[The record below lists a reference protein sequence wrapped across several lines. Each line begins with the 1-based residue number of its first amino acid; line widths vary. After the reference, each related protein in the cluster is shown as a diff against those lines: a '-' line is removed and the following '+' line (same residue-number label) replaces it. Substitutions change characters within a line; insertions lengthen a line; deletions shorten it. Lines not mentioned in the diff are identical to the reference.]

1 MKDIDYVKLSEQYAS
16 FLVAVGGVSIT
27 ALALVLSLA
36 HEIMSTKGELA
47 SFLVLALVAATVC
60 CFIGAHMMAETAAF
74 ISYTKMTFED
84 KTPERE
90 IPSAEVTL
98 GKRLFLLASTN
109 IFIAIALVL
118 FALTLLPAAADF
130 PDAASIRLIS
140 FLIFGAVLAGA
151 SYWMCLAAVH
161 RMEGSWSAVL
171 PAGIVGA
178 VWAFFLW
185 SIQPHKNW
193 VLGLT
198 FVPIVLISVILLI
211 YFASIFKGSHRVL
224 SGKIGTGD
232 RCFFVIAITVSYAS
246 LLVAAVK
253 IMFFIK

>member
-27 ALALVLSLA
+27 ALAVVLSLT
-36 HEIMSTKGELA
+36 HELTKEEAG

-74 ISYTKMTFED
+74 ISYAKITFEY
-84 KTPERE
+84 KTQPRE
-90 IPSAEVTL
+90 IPAAGEPL

-118 FALTLLPAAADF
+118 FGLTLLPAASNL

-140 FLIFGAVLAGA
+140 FLIFVAVLAGA

-161 RMEGSWSAVL
+161 RMEGSWGAIL

-178 VWAFFLW
+178 AWAFFLYLFQ
-185 SIQPHKNW
+185 SHKNW

-211 YFASIFKGSHRVL
+211 YFASIFKNSHRVPAREV
-224 SGKIGTGD
+224 GPGD
-232 RCFFVIAITVSYAS
+232 IRFFTIAITLSYAS
-246 LLVAAVK
+246 LLVAAVRT
-253 IMFFIK
+253 MFFIK